1 MAEGVSDH
9 LVEKTKDEED
19 KQNETGDMTENTTVP
34 LSDNANS
41 QLASKLEELLLDE
54 SHKIVLTI
62 PLESYHSN
70 RSRHL
75 VIVSAPPNKTTGATR
90 LENEEPPGISRMCSA
105 YGKMTRNCR
114 TMDLDYC
121 LLGVDIFM
129 QDEKEVISLGF
140 VLKILWGTE
149 TSLDGDGGFGVH
161 ILNMHYTFKPVSL
174 QFLWTTIQ
182 TLYAISARLRPKR
195 YSICV
200 LEEDWVKGYEEIISS
215 PQSCINEWNEM
226 TDILS
231 RRPLSPDD
239 ISVLSSDAASAETMK
254 TIIKSKLR
262 EIMKTVDLDDITSK
276 TIRLRLETELEQKLD
291 DFKSFIDEEILLIL
305 GQMDPASEIFDF
317 MFLGSEWNASNLE
330 ELNSNG
336 ITHIL
341 NVTREID
348 NFFPAVFKYMN
359 IREYDVEETD
369 LLKYWDKTYNFV
381 ADCIY
386 MGGKVLVHC
395 KMGISRSASTV
406 CAFAMKHF
414 GWSLETALKHTK
426 KCRSIINPNKGFRHQ
441 LSVYEGILQASR
453 QRLSFRQKHRSKS
466 DIPIKRNDNFANKNQ
481 TSEKMPGLV
490 SLLSD
495 PSLNASSGEN
505 IKVSL
510 SKRPA
515 SWSPTTNTASLLF
528 DEQDDPSPS
537 PSPLVCHCYSQL
549 SAHFSDPQTT
559 ACPTPISGPL
569 ARGQRA
575 KRVYSLPGQEDP
587 PIDADEEDVVDEV
600 VHNER
605 VCPAQSH
612 LSQCTCNLELEL
624 SASDISGSG
633 SNSI

>member
-1 MAEGVSDH
+1 MAEGVNHH
-9 LVEKTKDEED
+9 LVEKTKDDED
-19 KQNETGDMTENTTVP
+19 KENETGDMTEGTTAP

-41 QLASKLEELLLDE
+41 QLANKLEELLQDE

-62 PLESYHSN
+62 PLESCHIN

-75 VIVSAPPNKTTGATR
+75 VIVSAPPNKTTEASR
-90 LENEEPPGISRMCSA
+90 LVNEEPPGISRMCSA

-129 QDEKEVISLGF
+129 QEEKEVISLGF

-195 YSICV
+195 YSISV
-200 LEEDWVKGYEEIISS
+200 LEEDWVKRYEEIISS

-239 ISVLSSDAASAETMK
+239 LSVLSSDAASAETMK

-276 TIRLRLETELEQKLD
+276 TIRVRLETELDQKLD

-330 ELNSNG
+330 ELNANG

-426 KCRSIINPNKGFRHQ
+426 DHRSIINPNKGFRHQ

-466 DIPIKRNDNFANKNQ
+466 EIPVKRNDNSANKDH
-481 TSEKMPGLV
+481 TTEKIPE
-490 SLLSD
+490 D
-495 PSLNASSGEN
+495 H
-505 IKVSL
+505 
-510 SKRPA
+510 
-515 SWSPTTNTASLLF
+515 
-528 DEQDDPSPS
+528 SPS

-575 KRVYSLPGQEDP
+575 RRVYSLPGQEDP
-587 PIDADEEDVVDEV
+587 PDDAEDEDVVEEV
-600 VHNER
+600 VDNER

-624 SASDISGSG
+624 SASESSASTSGKH
-633 SNSI
+633 SI

>member
-41 QLASKLEELLLDE
+41 QLASKLEELLLDK

-528 DEQDDPSPS
+528 DEQDDRSPS

-569 ARGQRA
+569 ARGQPA